1 MSEENRAALQD
12 RIKAQ
17 GDVVRKLKEEKA
29 TKEKVRHH
37 SDQNIISIN

>member
-29 TKEKVRHH
+29 TKEKVSHTL
-37 SDQNIISIN
+37 NKNLMSIN